1 MTLLS
6 FIILEIRVVIM
17 ITKLTIRNF
26 KKFDFA
32 EIELTPPVVFI
43 GPNNS
48 GKTTAL
54 QALSLWETG
63 YRKWVEKRGFDK
75 EKQPKE
81 RAGITIN
88 RRDLTAIPISVTK
101 NIWKNLHT
109 HQFNKDKR
117 NNEKIYID
125 IIVEGYNELENKQ
138 WECGFEF
145 YYANEESFYCR
156 PLRLSNDKKSQR
168 MPVPEIN
175 DLNIA
180 FLPPMSGLVEQEFH
194 KQPGEIEFLI
204 GQGQTAEV
212 LRNLCYKVYT
222 SFPHNWE
229 YIVEHLS
236 KVFGIK
242 ILSPDYTERNEIRI
256 FYEEPTGV
264 KLNLSSSGRGVQQVL
279 LLLVYLYANPNS
291 ILLLDEPDAHLEILR
306 QRQIYNLILKIAD
319 ETNSQIIAASHSEI
333 VLNEAAKRGT
343 VVAFTGNPHVMNKK
357 AQLIKSLTAIGFEQY
372 YQAEQK
378 GWVLYLEG
386 ATDLAILKEFALK
399 LNHSAKELLDD
410 AFVHYVENNL
420 PQEARNHFYALQEA
434 ISDLTGIAIFDKLD
448 KELHQG
454 DALIETQWHKK
465 EIENYLFI
473 KDIFYSYILEGIDKL
488 GLFAE
493 SERKKRIKAMD
504 TAFEEVHKA
513 LKTFGKDNLLPDEL
527 KVSDE
532 FIEPLFRIYS
542 EKMGIPLT
550 LRKSDFYK
558 LIKYI
563 PVNQIDPE
571 IKEKLDLIYQVSQK
585 AKVVN

>member
-1 MTLLS
+1 
-6 FIILEIRVVIM
+6 M
-17 ITKLTIRNF
+17 ITKLTIKNF
-26 KKFDFA
+26 KKFDNA
-32 EIELTPPVVFI
+32 EIDLTPPVVFI

-75 EKQPKE
+75 KNQPKE

-88 RRDLTAIPISVTK
+88 RRDLSAIPISVTK

-109 HQFNKDKR
+109 HKFNKDKR
-117 NNEKIYID
+117 NNENVYID

-138 WECGFEF
+138 WQCGFEF

-156 PLRLSNDKKSQR
+156 PLRLSNEKESQR
-168 MPVPEIN
+168 MLVPEIK

-212 LRNLCYKVYT
+212 LRNLCYKVY
-222 SFPHNWE
+222 SSIPHQWE
-229 YIVEHLS
+229 YVVQHLS
-236 KVFGIK
+236 KLFGINL
-242 ILSPDYTERNEIRI
+242 LSPDYTERNEIRI
-256 FYEEPTGV
+256 FYQEKSGI

-306 QRQIYNLILKIAD
+306 QRQIYNLILEIAD
-319 ETNSQIIAASHSEI
+319 ETNSQIIAASHSEV
-333 VLNEAAKRGT
+333 VLNEAAIRGT
-343 VVAFTGNPHVMNKK
+343 VVAFTGKPHVMNKK
-357 AQLIKSLTAIGFEQY
+357 AQLIKSLTTIGFDQF

-378 GWVLYLEG
+378 GWVLYLED
-386 ATDLAILKEFALK
+386 ATDFAILKEFAI
-399 LNHSAKELLDD
+399 NLDHKSKD
-410 AFVHYVENNL
+410 ILVNAFVHYVSTNL
-420 PQEARNHFYALQEA
+420 PQRARDHFYGLQEA
-434 ISDLTGIAIFDKLD
+434 KSDLVGIALFDKID
-448 KELHQG
+448 KELHLG
-454 DALIETQWHKK
+454 EELVETQWRKR
-465 EIENYLFI
+465 EIENYMFI
-473 KDIFYSYILEGIDKL
+473 KEVFYNYILEGIDKL

-493 SERKKRIKAMD
+493 SERKQRIKAMD
-504 TAFEEVHKA
+504 IAFEEVNKA
-513 LKTFGKDNLLPDEL
+513 LKTFGKANLLPDEL

-542 EKMGIPLT
+542 EKMKIPIS
-550 LRKSDFYK
+550 LRKSDFHK
-558 LIKYI
+558 LVKYI
-563 PVNQIDPE
+563 PIDKIDAE
-571 IKEKLDLIYQVSQK
+571 IKEKLDLIYEVSQK
-585 AKVVN
+585 AKFVI